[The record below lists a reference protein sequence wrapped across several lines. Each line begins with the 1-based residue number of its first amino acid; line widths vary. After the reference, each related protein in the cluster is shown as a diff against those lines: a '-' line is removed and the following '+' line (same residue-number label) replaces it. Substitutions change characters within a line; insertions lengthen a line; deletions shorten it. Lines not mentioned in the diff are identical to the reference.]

1 MAFRAKILLNVQVF
15 CIFNSMKYKF
25 LKLSGIVIFMFG
37 IIASTVY
44 HTTSGEDILWL
55 DFVLGTITGV
65 GIGLTIALIR
75 KKSA

>member
-1 MAFRAKILLNVQVF
+1 
-15 CIFNSMKYKF
+15 MKYNF
-25 LKLSGIVIFMFG
+25 LKLSGILIFMFG

-65 GIGLTIALIR
+65 GIGLTLALVQR
-75 KKSA
+75 KVS

>member
-1 MAFRAKILLNVQVF
+1 
-15 CIFNSMKYKF
+15 MKNKF
-25 LKLSGIVIFMFG
+25 LKLSGILIFMFG

-44 HTTSGEDILWL
+44 HTTTREDILWL

-75 KKSA
+75 KATS